1 MMSVKKSLG
10 ARLTELLG
18 FTGDNDEFME
28 ELEDRLTASDIGART
43 AMELVDTLRNG
54 RYGNRLRDPAILLEA
69 LSGQLLPVL
78 KETALEP
85 VPGELNVR
93 LVLGVNGVGKTT
105 TIAKLA
111 SHYASHYKL
120 SGVVLA
126 AADTFRA
133 AAVEQLGLHGERLGL
148 RVVKQGSGADPAA
161 VVYDAISSATA
172 RGDDMVIADTAG
184 RMHNRTNL
192 VAELGK
198 IDKIIRRACD
208 ESRYRK
214 ILVIDGTTGQNGLRQ
229 AETFHDAVG
238 LDAVVLAKYDSSS
251 RGGVLVP
258 IARELGIPCAFL
270 GNGEGYNDLI
280 PFNSQ
285 RYIADLLEVR

>member
-1 MMSVKKSLG
+1 MAVKKSLG
-10 ARLTELLG
+10 TRLTELLG
-18 FTGDNDEFME
+18 FKGDNEEFFE

-43 AMELVDTLRNG
+43 AMELVDSLRSG
-54 RYGNRLRDPAILLEA
+54 RYGKRLREPATLLEA
-69 LSGQLLPVL
+69 LNEQLLPVL
-78 KETALEP
+78 KETTLEP

-111 SHYASHYKL
+111 SYYASHYDL

-133 AAVEQLGLHGERLGL
+133 AAVEQLSLHGERLGL

-161 VVYDAISSATA
+161 VVYDAITSASA
-172 RGDDMVIADTAG
+172 RGDDLVIADTAG
-184 RMHNRTNL
+184 RMHNRANL

-198 IDKIIRRACD
+198 IDKVIRRACD

-229 AETFHDAVG
+229 AETFHEAVG

-270 GNGEGYNDLI
+270 GNGEGYRDLV
-280 PFNSQ
+280 PFNSE
-285 RYIADLLEVR
+285 RYVADLLELR

>member
-1 MMSVKKSLG
+1 MAVKKSLG

-18 FTGDNDEFME
+18 FKGDNEEFFE

-43 AMELVDTLRNG
+43 AMELVTALRSG
-54 RYGNRLRDPAILLEA
+54 RYGTRLREPAILLEA
-69 LSGQLLPVL
+69 LKEQLLPVL

-105 TIAKLA
+105 TIAKMA
-111 SHYASHYKL
+111 SHYSSHYDL

-133 AAVEQLGLHGERLGL
+133 AAVEQLSLHGERLGL

-161 VVYDAISSATA
+161 VVYDAISSASA
-172 RGDDMVIADTAG
+172 RGDDLVIADTAG
-184 RMHNRTNL
+184 RMHNRANL

-198 IDKIIRRACD
+198 IDKVIRRACD

-229 AETFHDAVG
+229 AETFHEAVG

-258 IARELGIPCAFL
+258 IAQELGIPCAFL
-270 GNGEGYNDLI
+270 GNGEGYGDLI
-280 PFNSQ
+280 PFDSE
-285 RYIADLLEVR
+285 RYIADLLEQR

>member
-1 MMSVKKSLG
+1 MPVKKGLG
-10 ARLTELLG
+10 ARLSELFG
-18 FTGDNDEFME
+18 FAGDDEEFFE

-43 AMELVDTLRNG
+43 ALELVETLRKG
-54 RYGNRLRDPAILLEA
+54 AHKGSLRDSQHLRTA
-69 LSGQLLPVL
+69 LNGVLLPVL
-78 KETALEP
+78 RKGDIAPEP
-85 VPGELNVR
+85 GGLNVR

-111 SHYASHYKL
+111 AHYRAQHGL

-133 AAVEQLGLHGERLGL
+133 AAVEQLSLHGERLGM

-161 VVYDAISSATA
+161 VVYDAIESAKA
-172 RGDDMVIADTAG
+172 RGDHMVIADTAG
-184 RMHNRTNL
+184 RMHNRANL
-192 VAELGK
+192 IAELGK
-198 IDKIIRRACD
+198 IDKVVRRACED
-208 ESRYRK
+208 ARYKK

-229 AETFHDAVG
+229 AEAFHEAVGIDAVI
-238 LDAVVLAKYDSSS
+238 LAKYDSSA

-270 GNGEGYNDLI
+270 GTGEGYNDFI
-280 PFNSQ
+280 PFDPE
-285 RYIADLLEVR
+285 RYSADLVEAR

>member
-1 MMSVKKSLG
+1 MAVKKSLG

-18 FTGDNDEFME
+18 FKGDNEEFFE

-43 AMELVDTLRNG
+43 AMELVTALRSG
-54 RYGNRLRDPAILLEA
+54 RYGTRLREPAILLEA
-69 LSGQLLPVL
+69 LKEQLLPVL

-105 TIAKLA
+105 TIAKMA
-111 SHYASHYKL
+111 SHYSSHYDL

-133 AAVEQLGLHGERLGL
+133 AAVEQLSLHGERLGL

-161 VVYDAISSATA
+161 VVYDAISSASA
-172 RGDDMVIADTAG
+172 RGDDLVIADTAG
-184 RMHNRTNL
+184 RMHNRANL

-229 AETFHDAVG
+229 AETFHEAVG

-258 IARELGIPCAFL
+258 IAQELGIPCAFL
-270 GNGEGYNDLI
+270 GNGEGYGDLI
-280 PFNSQ
+280 PFDSE
-285 RYIADLLEVR
+285 RYIADLLEQR

>member
-1 MMSVKKSLG
+1 MAVKKSLG

-18 FTGDNDEFME
+18 FKGDNEEFFE
-28 ELEDRLTASDIGART
+28 ELEDRLTASDIGARS
-43 AMELVDTLRNG
+43 AMELVETLRGG
-54 RYGNRLRDPAILLEA
+54 RYGNRLREPAALLEA
-69 LSGQLLPVL
+69 LNEQLLPVL
-78 KETALEP
+78 KEADLAP

-111 SHYASHYKL
+111 SHYSSHYKL

-161 VVYDAISSATA
+161 VVYDAISSAKA

-184 RMHNRTNL
+184 RMHNRANL

-208 ESRYRK
+208 ESRYQK

-229 AETFHDAVG
+229 AEAFHEAVG

-270 GNGEGYNDLI
+270 GTGEGYGDFI
-280 PFNSQ
+280 PFDSQ
-285 RYIADLLEVR
+285 GYIADLLEVR

>member
-1 MMSVKKSLG
+1 MSVKKSLG

>member
-1 MMSVKKSLG
+1 MAIKRSLG

-18 FTGDNDEFME
+18 FTGDNEEFFE

-43 AMELVDTLRNG
+43 AMELVDSLRSG
-54 RYGNRLRDPAILLEA
+54 RSSSRLREPAALLAAVSEH
-69 LSGQLLPVL
+69 LLPVL
-78 KETALEP
+78 RQTDLAP
-85 VPGELNVR
+85 VSGELNVR

-111 SHYASHYKL
+111 SYYASHYKL
-120 SGVVLA
+120 NGVVLA

-161 VVYDAISSATA
+161 VVHDAISSAQA

-184 RMHNRTNL
+184 RMHNRANL

-198 IDKIIRRACD
+198 IDKIIRRATD

-229 AETFHDAVG
+229 AETFHEAVG

-270 GNGEGYNDLI
+270 GNGEGYGDFI
-280 PFNSQ
+280 PFDPQ
-285 RYIADLLEVR
+285 RYVADLLELR

>member
-1 MMSVKKSLG
+1 MSVKKSLG

-43 AMELVDTLRNG
+43 AMELVDALRSG
-54 RYGNRLRDPAILLEA
+54 RYGNRLTDPAVLLEA

-111 SHYASHYKL
+111 SHYATHYKL

-198 IDKIIRRACD
+198 IDKIIRRSCD

-270 GNGEGYNDLI
+270 GNGEGYSDLI